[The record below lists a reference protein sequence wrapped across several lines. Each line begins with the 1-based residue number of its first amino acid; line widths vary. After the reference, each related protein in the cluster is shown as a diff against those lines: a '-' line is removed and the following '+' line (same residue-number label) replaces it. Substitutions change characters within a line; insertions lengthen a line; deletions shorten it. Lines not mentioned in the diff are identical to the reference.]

1 MSCYHQSS
9 AEVRRNQWSIA
20 CPSYHVQV
28 STSTN
33 PFTFCSNNYDP
44 RDGVGDG
51 QIPYV
56 VEHEIAAIQNCF
68 KAAGLDETKLL
79 FTYIIV
85 SKRINT
91 RFFKMGG
98 KPSNPP
104 SGTIVDDVVTLPE
117 RYDFFLV
124 SQSVRQGTVNP
135 TSYNVIKDTS
145 GLKPDHIQKL
155 TYKLT
160 HLYYNWPGT
169 VRVPA
174 PCQYAHKLAFLVG
187 ESLHR
192 EPSEQLEQVLYYL

>member
-1 MSCYHQSS
+1 M
-9 AEVRRNQWSIA
+9 
-20 CPSYHVQV
+20 
-28 STSTN
+28 
-33 PFTFCSNNYDP
+33 P

-56 VEHEIAAIQNCF
+56 IEHEISAIKNCF
-68 KAAGLDETKLL
+68 KSAGLSDDVL

-135 TSYNVIKDTS
+135 TSYNVIQDNS
-145 GLKPDHIQKL
+145 GLKPDHLQKL

-187 ESLHR
+187 ESLYR
-192 EPSEQLEQVLYYL
+192 EPSEHLENVLFYL